1 MDKGCQR
8 GESRI
13 SLVSLSLT
21 LLLQLAGAPLP
32 AQTPVNISLK
42 FELKC
47 WEKEDCKKRDQGVL
61 KPHKNKLN
69 WAQIYKDEFIAFIVS
84 TLAHNTNNNE

>member
-13 SLVSLSLT
+13 KSGQFDFNPFFVPLT
-21 LLLQLAGAPLP
+21 ISRRPL
-32 AQTPVNISLK
+32 TRPVNISLK

-47 WEKEDCKKRDQGVL
+47 CEKEDCKKRDQGVL

-69 WAQIYKDEFIAFIVS
+69 
-84 TLAHNTNNNE
+84 

>member
-1 MDKGCQR
+1 MDKSCQR

-13 SLVSLSLT
+13 TLVSLTLT
-21 LLLQLAGAPLP
+21 LFFVPLTISRRP
-32 AQTPVNISLK
+32 PTRPVNISLK

-47 WEKEDCKKRDQGVL
+47 CEKEDCKKRDQGVL

-69 WAQIYKDEFIAFIVS
+69 
-84 TLAHNTNNNE
+84 

>member
-1 MDKGCQR
+1 MWIEMLR
-8 GESRI
+8 
-13 SLVSLSLT
+13 
-21 LLLQLAGAPLP
+21 
-32 AQTPVNISLK
+32 
-42 FELKC
+42 
-47 WEKEDCKKRDQGVL
+47 EKEDCKKRDQGVL